1 MALSAAGLAAPR
13 GLVWRVL
20 LRWAQSSAGAGAGAE
35 VPEHVVRVP
44 WAARQQQRRRR
55 QRQVA
60 TGPAVPT
67 RAGKFLLWSRRQELS
82 QPSRLT
88 LGRWEAPRL
97 VSAGWKHRLSCGD
110 YFQLERA
117 QDLAPALVPPQAEG
131 GDASFEALGLEP
143 ALVSALDALSFGR
156 PTAVQRRTI
165 PALLRGRHA
174 ICAAETGSGKTLAYL
189 LPLLQRLL
197 AGPRPQLRSG
207 QTPSPLS
214 LVLLPSRELAEQVRA
229 VAASLCRS
237 LGLRVREIGGGRGMG
252 NVKRQLCAEPS
263 LDVLLATPG
272 ALCKAL
278 RKQMVTLEQLSCLV
292 LDEADTL
299 LDPTFVELVEEVL
312 AHAPLTCTPQDLT
325 DLWDVKTQ
333 LVVVGATFPG
343 GLSRLLSK
351 FTDIGHFVT
360 LVSQSLHCLLPHIQQ
375 KFVRIKGR
383 DKVSELLQLIKVQS
397 PSSGALLVFCN
408 KAPTVNW
415 LSYIF
420 DDHKIKHLRLQGQMP
435 AAVRAGIF
443 SAFQKGEK
451 DILVCTDLASR
462 GLDTSR
468 VELIVN
474 YDFPDTLQD
483 YLHRVGRVGRVGSQ
497 KPGSAI
503 SYVTHPWDVDLVRKI
518 ETAARRRTSL
528 PGMKTSI
535 DEPLPETDSTQ
546 TAKQQ

>member
-1 MALSAAGLAAPR
+1 
-13 GLVWRVL
+13 V
-20 LRWAQSSAGAGAGAE
+20 
-35 VPEHVVRVP
+35 
-44 WAARQQQRRRR
+44 
-55 QRQVA
+55 
-60 TGPAVPT
+60 
-67 RAGKFLLWSRRQELS
+67 
-82 QPSRLT
+82 
-88 LGRWEAPRL
+88 
-97 VSAGWKHRLSCGD
+97 
-110 YFQLERA
+110 RA

-197 AGPRPQLRSG
+197 AG
-207 QTPSPLS
+207 

-312 AHAPLTCTPQDLT
+312 AHAPLTC
-325 DLWDVKTQ
+325 
-333 LVVVGATFPG
+333 
-343 GLSRLLSK
+343 LSRLLSK

-546 TAKQQ
+546 TAKHLQYKFGQLGGNDEREAACLFFSLKTSLGKQKTTCS

>member
-1 MALSAAGLAAPR
+1 TGQEHLGEDDSLPSINAD
-13 GLVWRVL
+13 LVKEHLERL
-20 LRWAQSSAGAGAGAE
+20 DTFKSAG
-35 VPEHVVRVP
+35 PDSLHPR
-44 WAARQQQRRRR
+44 
-55 QRQVA
+55 
-60 TGPAVPT
+60 
-67 RAGKFLLWSRRQELS
+67 ELKKLAS
-82 QPSRLT
+82 IR
-88 LGRWEAPRL
+88 
-97 VSAGWKHRLSCGD
+97 HRLSCGD

-299 LDPTFVELVEEVL
+299 LDPTF
-312 AHAPLTCTPQDLT
+312 DLT
-325 DLWDVKTQ
+325 DLWD
-333 LVVVGATFPG
+333 
-343 GLSRLLSK
+343 

-535 DEPLPETDSTQ
+535 DDNLFTL
-546 TAKQQ
+546 QQ